1 MRYIARHQPFHC
13 LPALAVLLSLL
24 TGCRPTTHV
33 EPADLVLRG
42 GKIVTLDEG
51 HPQVAALA
59 ARGGEIVALG
69 SDAEMEPMIGKT
81 TRVVELEG
89 ALAIPGWIEGHG
101 HFLGIGLARMQL
113 NLMHTTSW
121 EEIVS
126 KVEEAVGK
134 AEPGTWI
141 EGRGWHQEKWTSPPQ
156 PNLDGLPI
164 HGSLSAISPD
174 NPVILRHASGH
185 ALFANARAM
194 ELAGIGPTTQ
204 PPEGGEIVRDSH
216 GEAIGYFRETAM
228 DLVTRQK
235 EPSEAELRRRVEL
248 AGEECLSKGITSF
261 QDAGSSIETI
271 HLLQRMAEEGELPL
285 RLWVM
290 ILDSNS
296 NIAAALPA
304 IKVTGAG
311 GERLS
316 VGGIKH
322 WIDGALGAHGAWLL
336 EPYSDLP
343 TSTGLNTTPI
353 ETIEESARLAL
364 EHGLQLCVH
373 AIGDRANRETL
384 DLFER
389 SWAGQPNPTALRWR
403 IEHAQHLNPSDL
415 PRFAKL
421 GVIAS
426 MQAVHCT
433 SDGPWV
439 PERLGTERSAEGAYL
454 WRALIDSGAVV
465 TNGTDAPVEDV
476 DPIPNF
482 YAAVTRRMHNGKL
495 FYPEQRMTRQE
506 ALRAYTANNAY
517 AAFEED
523 RKGTLSL
530 GKLADVTV
538 LSRDILTI
546 PEEEILETTVL
557 YTIVGGEVAYA
568 AR

>member
-557 YTIVGGEVAYA
+557 YTIVGGEVVYA